1 MIVHRL
7 LAKKLTIGSK
17 KSLNILKKFSFNQ
30 TCEISTSNSN
40 YNNFKD
46 ETPDQP
52 GASLL
57 HIRRS
62 LKLANTEF
70 QDGVTNLRTSC
81 PVCDRLEGKKVE
93 DIFIN
98 KTTGEFN
105 KNSKF
110 HLN

>member
-1 MIVHRL
+1 MFAHRL

-30 TCEISTSNSN
+30 SHDISTSNSN
-40 YNNFKD
+40 YSSFKD
-46 ETPDQP
+46 ETPEQP

-57 HIRRS
+57 QIRRT

-70 QDGVTNLRTSC
+70 YDGVTNLRTAC
-81 PVCDRLEGKKVE
+81 PVCDRLEGKKCE

-98 KTTGEFN
+98 KTTGEIR
-105 KNSKF
+105 KI
-110 HLN
+110 